1 MVYVWSA
8 YFRHRAR
15 SRGFDLE
22 VVENIVS
29 LSPERYFDT
38 ASHRTVAVGRHRD
51 RLLVVPFETEG
62 DRIIPVTVHATSRQ
76 QINFRLRTGRYTP
89 P

>member
-8 YFRHRAR
+8 YFRHRAQ

-22 VVENIVS
+22 VVESIVS